1 MDEEQEI
8 KHEVKIEEY
17 YDGFSITVDG
27 ENFMFDQVDSMEKLL
42 DVFYALDIPAEYEE
56 VC

>member
-17 YDGFSITVDG
+17 YDGFSINVDG
-27 ENFMFDQVDSMEKLL
+27 ENFMFNQVDSMEKLL
-42 DVFYALDIPAEYEE
+42 DVFYAVGICAEYEE
-56 VC
+56 VY